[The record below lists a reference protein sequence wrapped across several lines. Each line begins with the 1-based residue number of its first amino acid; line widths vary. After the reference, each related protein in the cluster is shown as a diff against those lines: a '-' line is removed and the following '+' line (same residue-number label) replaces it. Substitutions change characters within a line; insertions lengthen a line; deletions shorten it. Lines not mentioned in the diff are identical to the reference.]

1 MRLLRV
7 FLAGPGAVAASTH
20 LARFRAARVL
30 RGRVTAEGLV
40 AEKVAQTHGVA
51 VEAVAQMLLV
61 GPGLL
66 VAAVILGLA
75 ATGAMAKLGLMES
88 LMLAVAVEV
97 ATQMA
102 LREVA
107 AEELG
112 AAVAA
117 QLRVLLCAGASYDQ
131 RVAQLILEGVAVEG
145 LTTEGRTTAAPALSS
160 SATPVL
166 RWLQAAQLLP
176 LVGTPTTRS
185 LLLGHSQ
192 HEPLCPN

>member
-1 MRLLRV
+1 
-7 FLAGPGAVAASTH
+7 
-20 LARFRAARVL
+20 
-30 RGRVTAEGLV
+30 V

-75 ATGAMAKLGLMES
+75 AAGAMAKLGLMES

-97 ATQMA
+97 ATQTA
-102 LREVA
+102 FRGVA
-107 AEELG
+107 AAEPE

-117 QLRVLLCAGASYDQ
+117 QLRALLNPGASYDQ
-131 RVAQLILEGVAVEG
+131 RAARLILEGVAVAG
-145 LTTEGRTTAAPALSS
+145 LTQGGRTTAAPALSS
-160 SATPVL
+160 SVTPVL

-176 LVGTPTTRS
+176 LVGIPTTRS
-185 LLLGHSQ
+185 LLPGHSQ